1 MTNFRYKVYYV
12 FLNFGISHD
21 FVVYFGYIGYFFNVI
36 GIPLHP
42 LADPVNSSKVLM
54 ATIHAS
60 LNFYLFINYTSTE
73 DIVGYLY
80 NVSQ

>member
-42 LADPVNSSKVLM
+42 LADPVHHDYHELPFK
-54 ATIHAS
+54 TH
-60 LNFYLFINYTSTE
+60 FI
-73 DIVGYLY
+73 
-80 NVSQ
+80 